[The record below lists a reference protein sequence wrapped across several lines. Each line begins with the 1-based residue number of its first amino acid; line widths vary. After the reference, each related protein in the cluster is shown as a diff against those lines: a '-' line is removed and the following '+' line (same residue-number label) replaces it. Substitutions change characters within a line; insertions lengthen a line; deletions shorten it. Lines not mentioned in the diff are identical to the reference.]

1 MVAIEYVI
9 NEYLYIAIGYWD
21 ISFFCS
27 TWKTYICRVHK
38 VNVHLVQMI
47 LN

>member
-1 MVAIEYVI
+1 MVAIECVI
-9 NEYLYIAIGYWD
+9 NEYLYIAIEY
-21 ISFFCS
+21 FVFCR

-38 VNVHLVQMI
+38 ANLHHVQMI